1 MNPVAQR
8 GLLITFEGSE
18 GCGKST
24 QVAWLAAR
32 LRGLGFGVREL
43 REPGGTA
50 LGEEIRHT
58 LKHSPAGSGMTPEAE
73 LLLFNAARAQLVRE
87 VIRPALAAGEI
98 LLCDR
103 FLDSTLAYQGW
114 GRGLDRKLVETVL
127 DITVGPTLPDLT
139 LLLRVAPEISS
150 ARRRMRPPE
159 KAGAEPAAADR
170 FEAES
175 RAFFE
180 RVEAG
185 FAVLASENPRRMRVI
200 DAGGT
205 IEEVAGQVWQELQP
219 LIAARLEDGQGGAA
233 QDSRK

>member
-24 QVAWLAAR
+24 QVSRLAAR
-32 LRGLGFGVREL
+32 LRGLGAVVREL
-43 REPGGTA
+43 REPGGTP

-58 LKHSPAGSGMTPEAE
+58 LKHSPAGKGMTPEAE

-87 VIRPALAAGEI
+87 VVRPALSAGEI

-114 GRGLDRKLVETVL
+114 GRGLDRTLVETVL
-127 DITVGPTLPDLT
+127 GVAVGNTRPDLT
-139 LLLRVAPEISS
+139 LLLRVAPDIAT
-150 ARRRMRPPE
+150 ARRRARAPE
-159 KAGAEPAAADR
+159 KPGAEPLAADR

-180 RVEAG
+180 RVESG
-185 FAVLASENPRRMRVI
+185 FTILAAENRERIRVI

-205 IEEVAGQVWQELQP
+205 IEAVEEKVWRELQP
-219 LIAARLEDGQGGAA
+219 LIRERFGGGAA
-233 QDSRK
+233 GAPADSFK